1 MTIDAGL
8 PSTIEGLAH
17 AFRSR
22 QLRSEDVT
30 AHCLQIVAARNPSL
44 NAFIDVFT
52 DEALQHAR
60 SADAEMG
67 RGGYRGPLHG
77 VPVALKDLID
87 VAGKRTTAASHVRDR
102 HIATADAT
110 IVSRLR
116 DAGAVLLGKNN
127 LHEFALGTTNE
138 DSAFGPARH
147 PADPSRSPGGSSGGS
162 AAAVAAGMAF
172 AAVGTDTGGSVR
184 IPAAV
189 CGLVGLKPAFGDI
202 PLRGVVPLSRSLDHA
217 GPLCRSV
224 SDARAL
230 FGVLSGQPGRSTGA
244 VQDPRSLRFGV
255 LRGYFSALLD
265 PAVDAAFAD
274 GCARLR
280 DAGAT
285 LEDVDIGHS
294 ADIGSIYTHIA
305 LPEAAAYHALTL
317 ERQPH
322 DYTPNV
328 RLRLEMGRSILG
340 EDYVRAQ
347 HGRVVLRAEVDA
359 ALDGRDGLLL
369 PTVPI
374 PAPTIGQDTVRL
386 GRQDHRD
393 DQPVRNVMLRLT
405 QLFNI
410 TGHPAITLPCGTAP
424 GQLPVG
430 TQVVGRH
437 GRTSD
442 LLDAAAAIE
451 RYLGPGMSR

>member
-8 PSTIEGLAH
+8 PSTIEGLAD

-22 QLRSEDVT
+22 QLTSEQVT
-30 AHCLQIVAARNPSL
+30 AHCLRIIEARNPAL
-44 NAFIDVFT
+44 NAFIDVFA
-52 DEALQHAR
+52 DEALQQAR
-60 SADAEMG
+60 DADADMG
-67 RGGYRGPLHG
+67 RGRYRGPLHG

-87 VAGKRTTAASHVRDR
+87 VAGRRTTAASHVRDR
-102 HIATADAT
+102 HVADRDAT

-116 DAGAVLLGKNN
+116 DAGAVLIGKNN

-147 PADPSRSPGGSSGGS
+147 PADPARSPGGSSGGS
-162 AAAVAAGMAF
+162 AAAVAAGMAY

-189 CGLVGLKPAFGDI
+189 CGLVGLKPSSGEI

-230 FGVLSGQPGRSTGA
+230 FGVLSGHSTQTNSA
-244 VQDPRSLRFGV
+244 TRDPRGLRFGV

-265 PAVDAAFAD
+265 PVVDAAFSD
-274 GCARLR
+274 VCARLR
-280 DAGAT
+280 DAGAA
-285 LEDVDIGHS
+285 LEEIEISHT
-294 ADIGSIYTHIA
+294 ADIASIYVHIA
-305 LPEAAAYHALTL
+305 LTEAAAYHAPAL
-317 ERQPH
+317 ETQPD

-328 RLRLEMGRSILG
+328 RLRLETGRYILG
-340 EDYVRAQ
+340 EDYVRALN
-347 HGRVVLRAEVDA
+347 GRTVLRAEVEA
-359 ALDGRDGLLL
+359 ALERRDGLLL

-374 PAPTIGQDTVRL
+374 PAPVLGRDTVRV
-386 GRQDHRD
+386 GRAE
-393 DQPVRNVMLRLT
+393 QPVRNLMLRLT
-405 QLFNI
+405 QLFNL

-430 TQVVGRH
+430 AQVIGPRD
-437 GRTSD
+437 GTLS
-442 LLDAAAAIE
+442 LLDVAAAIE
-451 RYLGPGMSR
+451 PCLGPRS

>member
-22 QLRSEDVT
+22 QLTSAHVT
-30 AHCLQIVAARNPSL
+30 AHCLQNIDARNPAL
-44 NAFIDVFT
+44 NAFIDVFA
-52 DEALQHAR
+52 DEALQQAR
-60 SADAEMG
+60 DADAEIG
-67 RGGYRGPLHG
+67 RGRHRGPLHG

-87 VAGKRTTAASHVRDR
+87 VAGRRTSAASRVRDR
-102 HIATADAT
+102 HVAAGDAT

-116 DAGAVLLGKNN
+116 DAGAVLIGKNN
-127 LHEFALGTTNE
+127 LHEFALGTTSE
-138 DSAFGPARH
+138 DSAFGLARH
-147 PADPSRSPGGSSGGS
+147 PADPARSPGGSSGGS
-162 AAAVAAGMAF
+162 AAAVAAGMAY

-184 IPAAV
+184 IPAAI
-189 CGLVGLKPAFGDI
+189 CGLVGLKPSFGEI

-230 FGVLSGQPGRSTGA
+230 FGVLSGHLTHTNSGTR
-244 VQDPRSLRFGV
+244 DPRGLRFAV

-265 PAVDAAFAD
+265 PAVDAAFLEF
-274 GCARLR
+274 CARLR

-285 LEDVDIGHS
+285 LEEIDLGHT
-294 ADIGSIYTHIA
+294 ADIASIYVHIA
-305 LPEAAAYHALTL
+305 LTEAAAYHAPTL
-317 ERQPH
+317 DRQPD

-328 RLRLEMGRSILG
+328 RLRLEMGRYILG
-340 EDYVRAQ
+340 EDYVRAL

-359 ALDGRDGLLL
+359 ALEHRDGLLL

-374 PAPTIGQDTVRL
+374 PAPMLGRDTVPM
-386 GRQDHRD
+386 GREE
-393 DQPVRNVMLRLT
+393 QPVRHVMLRLT

-424 GQLPVG
+424 GGLPVG
-430 TQVVGRH
+430 AQVVGRRGGTRH
-437 GRTSD
+437 
-442 LLDAAAAIE
+442 LLSVAAAIE
-451 RYLGPGMSR
+451 PSLGPWS